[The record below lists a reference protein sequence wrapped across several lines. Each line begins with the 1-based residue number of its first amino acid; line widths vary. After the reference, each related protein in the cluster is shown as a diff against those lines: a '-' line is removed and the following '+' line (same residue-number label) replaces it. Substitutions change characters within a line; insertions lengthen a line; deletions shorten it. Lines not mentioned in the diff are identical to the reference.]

1 MNENEKKLF
10 YSVLK
15 EKITEEPA
23 SDLVT
28 NIMHAVHQ
36 KVHRRAVTNKIL
48 EILGYVL
55 SGMVIVG
62 FLCGYLFWYQDFKLP
77 SLNFD
82 FELPSRI
89 YIIIMSVVFVFALI
103 ELYFR
108 KRLYEK
114 GY

>member
-28 NIMHAVHQ
+28 NIMYIV
-36 KVHRRAVTNKIL
+36 RRKAHKKMVVNKLL
-48 EILGYVL
+48 EVLGCTLLGVFA
-55 SGMVIVG
+55 VG
-62 FLCGYLFWYQDFKLP
+62 FLYFYTDFKP
-77 SLNFD
+77 PILNFD

-89 YIIIMSVVFVFALI
+89 YLIIMSVIFVFALI

-114 GY
+114 SY